1 MLFVHAFPRRLPS
14 QIVTQRQHAANGFTV
29 LELLNFLGLAAVI
42 SALAMYG
49 VARYVRHSK
58 TAEAVGSTTAIAQQA
73 TVYFNDS
80 DAHQPAGTKPDSSH
94 AMRHFPSSSRVSVPR
109 LEDVKGKKYQ
119 SAIGDWSTSPWLDL
133 HFSMTQPQ
141 CYAYSFEGTGSGVT
155 AKATAIAQGD
165 LDGNGVYS
173 SYAATVSPDETLTA
187 KVDAVIVK
195 KDAEE

>member
-1 MLFVHAFPRRLPS
+1 MSGESVS
-14 QIVTQRQHAANGFTV
+14 T
-29 LELLNFLGLAAVI
+29 

-173 SYAATVSPDETLTA
+173 SYAATVSPDEALTA

>member
-1 MLFVHAFPRRLPS
+1 MRYAAAVIHAPRARAPQL
-14 QIVTQRQHAANGFTV
+14 GFTV

-58 TAEAVGSTTAIAQQA
+58 TAEAIGSTTAIAQQA

-119 SAIGDWSTSPWLDL
+119 SAIGDWATSPWLDL

-141 CYAYSFEGTGSGVT
+141 CYAYSFEATGSGVT
-155 AKATAIAQGD
+155 AKATATAQGD

-173 SYAATVSPDETLTA
+173 TYAATVTPDETLTA
-187 KVDAVIVK
+187 KIDPVIV